1 MGGTGSRLAHLRS
14 VLVDRDDL
22 EVPPICSPGHSS
34 TLRLADRTVTP
45 AYSSEVPSDAV
56 LKLMNRAHR
65 ILIAV
70 SGGRA
75 GRSFSGMPVVELTTI
90 GRKSGQ
96 PRSCML
102 TSPYQERDRTYLVA
116 SRGGDDHN
124 PAWFLN
130 LSDNPEVT
138 VSIQGGAT
146 QKMHAEVA
154 DAAERA
160 RVWPLI
166 TSKHT
171 NYADYQKRT
180 QREIPVVI
188 LTPIT
193 T

>member
-1 MGGTGSRLAHLRS
+1 
-14 VLVDRDDL
+14 
-22 EVPPICSPGHSS
+22 
-34 TLRLADRTVTP
+34 
-45 AYSSEVPSDAV
+45 VPSDV
-56 LKLMNRAHR
+56 LLKLMNQTHR
-65 ILIAV
+65 VLIAV

-102 TSPYQERDRTYLVA
+102 TSPYQEGDRIYIVA

-130 LSDNPEVT
+130 LVDNPEVR
-138 VSIQGGAT
+138 VSIQGGAE

-154 DAAERA
+154 DADERA

-166 TSKHT
+166 TSKHS
-171 NYADYQKRT
+171 NYANYQKKTR
-180 QREIPVVI
+180 REIPVVV
-188 LTPIT
+188 LTPAGG
-193 T
+193 